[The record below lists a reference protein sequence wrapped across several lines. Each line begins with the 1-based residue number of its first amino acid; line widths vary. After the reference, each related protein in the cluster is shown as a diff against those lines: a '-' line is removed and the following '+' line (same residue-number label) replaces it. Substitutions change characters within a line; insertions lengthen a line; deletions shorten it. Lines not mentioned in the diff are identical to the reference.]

1 MRDLKVKYKMAVL
14 AAVAVIMV
22 IGIGMNGI
30 LFTNKLADRSQETY
44 NLNLVP
50 IHLVT
55 EIRANNRAIES
66 FLLEDL
72 LTKEADKSQTLT
84 AGIQEKIKQN
94 NELMNQ
100 LKSIDFK
107 NTEVRNKINEYM
119 SLLQDYRAQR
129 DNIIQLADKNLNEEG
144 YQVFSGSTFS
154 ESRTKMVGLLDD
166 ASALLLADAKTHN
179 ELTLNNAQT
188 SSTVSSILITAAW
201 VLCIVISIV
210 ITRLITKPLKELQAL
225 MRRAEEGDL
234 TVTAAYQSK
243 DEIGQINTSFNSMLD
258 SLKRMMQGVSES
270 AEVLSASSQ
279 EMSASAEQTG
289 RASRLIAETS
299 SEIATGFETQ
309 VNSIERTALSVL
321 TMTEDIAA
329 VEHRSNEMAD
339 LMAGAA
345 VSTDHGAAAVDR
357 IIGQMKDINASVSA
371 TQSIVRNL
379 GSLSAEIN
387 TIITTI
393 NEIAAQTNLL
403 SLNASI
409 EASRAGE
416 HGLGFAVVAGEIR
429 KLAEAT
435 GRSSLQITEIITDIQ
450 QQTGNAVESME
461 LGSELVALG
470 VEQSGVVSE
479 AFAKIQ
485 ASIKAAALQ
494 TEGIRG
500 AVGQVSQES
509 RAVSEAMEQ
518 VSDISRKGV
527 EEVQDTSAASEEQ
540 LSAMEE
546 MMASAQYLATLA
558 EDLQKE
564 MARFKL

>member
-50 IHLVT
+50 IHMVT

-72 LTKEADKSQTLT
+72 LTKEADKSQGLT

-107 NTEVRNKINEYM
+107 DTEVSNKINEYM
-119 SLLQDYRAQR
+119 SLLEDYRAQR
-129 DNIIQLADKNLNEEG
+129 DNIIQLANKNLNEEG

-154 ESRTKMVGLLDD
+154 GSRTKMVGLLDD

-179 ELTLNNAQT
+179 ELTLKNAQT

-299 SEIATGFETQ
+299 SEIAAGFETQ
-309 VNSIERTALSVL
+309 VNSIDRTALSVL
-321 TMTEDIAA
+321 TMSEDIAA
-329 VEHRSNEMAD
+329 VERSSNEMAD

-357 IIGQMKDINASVSA
+357 IIRQMKDINASVSA

-450 QQTGNAVESME
+450 QQTGSAVESME

-470 VEQSGVVSE
+470 VEQSGVVSQ

>member
-1 MRDLKVKYKMAVL
+1 MKYKMAVL

-30 LFTNKLADRSQETY
+30 LFANKLADRSQETY

-50 IHLVT
+50 IHMVT

-72 LTKEADKSQTLT
+72 LTKEADKSQGLT

-107 NTEVRNKINEYM
+107 DTEVSNKINEYL
-119 SLLQDYRAQR
+119 SLLEDYRAQR
-129 DNIIQLADKNLNEEG
+129 DNIIQLANKNLNEEG
-144 YQVFSGSTFS
+144 YQVFSGRTFS

-188 SSTVSSILITAAW
+188 SSMLSGILITAAW
-201 VLCIVISIV
+201 VLCIAISIV
-210 ITRLITKPLKELQAL
+210 ITRLITNPLKELQAL

-258 SLKRMMQGVSES
+258 SLKRMMLGVSES

-299 SEIATGFETQ
+299 SEIAAGFENQ
-309 VNSIERTALSVL
+309 VNSIDRTALSVL

-329 VEHRSNEMAD
+329 VERSSSEMAD

-345 VSTDHGAAAVDR
+345 VSTDQGAAAVDR
-357 IIGQMKDINASVSA
+357 IIRQMKDINASVTA
-371 TQSIVRNL
+371 TQAIVRNL

-393 NEIAAQTNLL
+393 NEISAQTNLL

-435 GRSSLQITEIITDIQ
+435 GSSSLQITEIITDIQ
-450 QQTGNAVESME
+450 QQTGSAVESMA

-470 VEQSGVVSE
+470 VEQSGVVSQ
-479 AFAKIQ
+479 AFDKIQ

-494 TEGIRG
+494 TEEIRG
-500 AVGQVSQES
+500 AVGHVSLES
-509 RAVSEAMEQ
+509 RALSGAMERVSE
-518 VSDISRKGV
+518 ISRKGV
-527 EEVQDTSAASEEQ
+527 EDVQDTSAASEEQ

>member
-1 MRDLKVKYKMAVL
+1 MRDLKVKYKVAVL

-50 IHLVT
+50 IHMVT

-72 LTKEADKSQTLT
+72 LTKEADKSQGLT
-84 AGIQEKIKQN
+84 DGIQEKIKQN

-107 NTEVRNKINEYM
+107 DTEVSNRINEYM
-119 SLLQDYRAQR
+119 SLLEDYRAQR
-129 DNIIQLADKNLNEEG
+129 DNIIQLANKNLNEEG
-144 YQVFSGSTFS
+144 YQVFSGRTFS

-179 ELTLNNAQT
+179 ELTLKNAQT

-243 DEIGQINTSFNSMLD
+243 DEIGQINTSFNSMLN
-258 SLKRMMQGVSES
+258 SLKRMMLGVSES

-299 SEIATGFETQ
+299 SEIAAGFENQ
-309 VNSIERTALSVL
+309 VNSIDRTALSVQ

-329 VEHRSNEMAD
+329 VERSSNEMAD

-485 ASIKAAALQ
+485 ASIQAASLQ
-494 TEGIRG
+494 TEEIRG
-500 AVGQVSQES
+500 AVGHVSQES
-509 RAVSEAMEQ
+509 QAVSVAMER
-518 VSDISRKGV
+518 VSEISRKGV
-527 EEVQDTSAASEEQ
+527 EDVQDTSAASEEQ

-564 MARFKL
+564 MGRFKL

>member
-50 IHLVT
+50 IHMVT

-72 LTKEADKSQTLT
+72 LTKEAEKSQGLT

-107 NTEVRNKINEYM
+107 DTEVSNKINEYM
-119 SLLQDYRAQR
+119 SLLEDYRAQR
-129 DNIIQLADKNLNEEG
+129 DNIIQLANKHLNGEG
-144 YQVFSGSTFS
+144 YQVFSGSAFS

-166 ASALLLADAKTHN
+166 ASALLLADAKKYN
-179 ELTLNNAQT
+179 ELTLDNAQT

-201 VLCIVISIV
+201 VLCIVISII

-243 DEIGQINTSFNSMLD
+243 DEIGQINTSFNTMLD
-258 SLKRMMQGVSES
+258 SLKRMMQGISES

-299 SEIATGFETQ
+299 SEIAAGFETQ
-309 VNSIERTALSVL
+309 VNSIDRTVLSVQM
-321 TMTEDIAA
+321 MTEDIAA
-329 VEHRSNEMAD
+329 VERSSNEMAD

-357 IIGQMKDINASVSA
+357 IIGQMQDINASVSA

-393 NEIAAQTNLL
+393 NEIATQTNLL

-409 EASRAGE
+409 EAARAGE
-416 HGLGFAVVAGEIR
+416 HGFGFAVVAGEIR

-450 QQTGNAVESME
+450 QQTGSAVESME
-461 LGSELVALG
+461 LGSELVTLG
-470 VEQSGVVSE
+470 VEQSGVVSL
-479 AFAKIQ
+479 AFAEIQ
-485 ASIKAAALQ
+485 DSIKAAALQ
-494 TEGIRG
+494 TEEIRG
-500 AVGQVSQES
+500 GGRTCLTRVPGRIRGDGTGE
-509 RAVSEAMEQ
+509 
-518 VSDISRKGV
+518 
-527 EEVQDTSAASEEQ
+527 
-540 LSAMEE
+540 
-546 MMASAQYLATLA
+546 
-558 EDLQKE
+558 
-564 MARFKL
+564 

>member
-44 NLNLVP
+44 TLNLVP
-50 IHLVT
+50 IHMVT

-72 LTKEADKSQTLT
+72 LTKEADKSQGLT
-84 AGIQEKIKQN
+84 AGIQEKIKLN

-100 LKSIDFK
+100 LKAIDFK
-107 NTEVRNKINEYM
+107 DTKVSNKINEYM
-119 SLLQDYRAQR
+119 SLLEDYRAQR
-129 DNIIQLADKNLNEEG
+129 NNIIQLANKNLNEEG
-144 YQVFSGSTFS
+144 YQVFSGRTFS

-179 ELTLNNAQT
+179 ELTLKNAQT

-234 TVTAAYQSK
+234 TITAAYQSK

-258 SLKRMMQGVSES
+258 SLKRMMLGVSES

-299 SEIATGFETQ
+299 SEIAAGFENQ
-309 VNSIERTALSVL
+309 VNSIDRTALSVL

-329 VEHRSNEMAD
+329 VERSSNEMAD

-357 IIGQMKDINASVSA
+357 IIRQMKDINASVSA

-393 NEIAAQTNLL
+393 NEISAQTNLL

-450 QQTGNAVESME
+450 QQTGSAVESME

-470 VEQSGVVSE
+470 VEQSGVVSQ

-485 ASIKAAALQ
+485 ASIQAAALQ
-494 TEGIRG
+494 TEEIRG
-500 AVGQVSQES
+500 AVGHVSQES
-509 RAVSEAMEQ
+509 QAVSGAMER
-518 VSDISRKGV
+518 VSEISRKGV
-527 EEVQDTSAASEEQ
+527 EDVQDTSAASEEQ